1 MHIPSN
7 RQVPFLL
14 AATLVATLAFPLATS
29 ASDTFI
35 KSDDYKEGEEVVK
48 VFLMDDDYVRMIDDV
63 ERNDVDF
70 DWAWVKT
77 PNGKMKD
84 KVKQLGFDISS
95 ARTISIP
102 EVRKFAKGMVPTAV
116 LKAVRDN
123 LEQGFGEMGL
133 KTVASGGDLTFE
145 AVLVDYKKDST
156 QVLFAMIQPFIEL
169 EGRLTDN
176 RSKEVWLVVRDQV
189 HGDDAETAAFNFA
202 DNLTRFLK

>member
-1 MHIPSN
+1 MNLSST
-7 RQVPFLL
+7 RQVPFVL
-14 AATLVATLAFPLATS
+14 AATLVVILAFPVVAS
-29 ASDTFI
+29 ASDSFL
-35 KSDDYKEGEEVVK
+35 KSDDYKDGEEVVK
-48 VFLMDDDYVRMIDDV
+48 VFLMDDDYARMIDDV

-84 KVKQLGFDISS
+84 KVKQLGFDLSG

-102 EVRKFAKGMVPTAV
+102 QVRKFAKGMVPAAV
-116 LKAVRDN
+116 LTAVRDN
-123 LEQGFGEMGL
+123 LAQGFSEMGL
-133 KTVASGGDLTFE
+133 ETVASGGDLTFE

-176 RSKEVWLVVRDQV
+176 RSKDVWLVVRDQV